1 VRGTLN
7 QKEAIRLLEQ
17 HGWTRET
24 GGKHQVKMVK
34 PGRRPIT
41 LPANRRRDYP
51 VSLSIAILKQA
62 GLR

>member
-1 VRGTLN
+1 MKGTLN
-7 QKEAIRLLEQ
+7 QKRAIRLLRQ
-17 HGWTRET
+17 SGWARIA

-41 LPANRRRDYP
+41 LPQHKGRDYP
-51 VSLSIAILKQA
+51 VGLATAILKQA

>member
-51 VSLSIAILKQA
+51 VGLSIAILKQA